1 MGVYERFPFRSFIM
15 LVRVE
20 IVKTVEVNIVEDT
33 VEEVLARVTRM
44 SPAELEALVRPEEYV
59 DSCLGTV
66 WVEGIAYPR

>member
-1 MGVYERFPFRSFIM
+1 M